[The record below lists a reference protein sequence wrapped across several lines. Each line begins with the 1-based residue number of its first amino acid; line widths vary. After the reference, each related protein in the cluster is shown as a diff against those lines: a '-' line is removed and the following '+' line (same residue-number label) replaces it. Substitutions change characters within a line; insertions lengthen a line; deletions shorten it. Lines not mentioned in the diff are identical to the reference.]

1 MEKYPAASGWPILS
15 LPHGVRVCVECLGA
29 PPHLPDLLFFTP
41 RLKHSSGGHVITA
54 SVYQLAISTLPW
66 YWIRKVFKK
75 EQPGRSY
82 RGYICMSHWQ
92 PSSSSFV
99 PEYSPFL
106 SMGVKVGP
114 SRKLTE
120 KGLINL
126 KCGVGEKFYR
136 YQRTQDKKSLDQ
148 IKPQFKL
155 KRLKWG
161 HRTLIIW
168 WEDESH
174 YKTQ

>member
-1 MEKYPAASGWPILS
+1 MEKCPAASGWPILS
-15 LPHGVRVCVECLGA
+15 LPHGVHVCVSGVSRCSPTPSWSAIFHTATEALQRWPCDYSLCVPVGYFYLA
-29 PPHLPDLLFFTP
+29 KILNQESLQGRAARKELQRIHLYVTGNQVQVP
-41 RLKHSSGGHVITA
+41 
-54 SVYQLAISTLPW
+54 
-66 YWIRKVFKK
+66 
-75 EQPGRSY
+75 SY
-82 RGYICMSHWQ
+82 
-92 PSSSSFV
+92 
-99 PEYSPFL
+99 PFL
-106 SMGVKVGP
+106 SIGVKVGP
-114 SRKLTE
+114 SRKLTG